1 MDAQSS
7 PSAKIFTLVKFHA
20 TLATLLLA
28 LTTTFTPIPQASA
41 PPSHHHHN
49 TTHLALT
56 NTLAY
61 LHLWCATLGFIWWY
75 AAHATTT
82 TDPAPDNEQQQP
94 QQQQRRKENQGWVQA
109 G

>member
-7 PSAKIFTLVKFHA
+7 PSAKIFPLVKFHA

-28 LTTTFTPIPQASA
+28 LTTAFTPIPQTSAS
-41 PPSHHHHN
+41 PSQHHHH
-49 TTHLALT
+49 HHHHHVALT

-75 AAHATTT
+75 AANATTIG
-82 TDPAPDNEQQQP
+82 DPGPDNEQQQ
-94 QQQQRRKENQGWVQA
+94 QQRREEQQRWVQT